1 MSLRK
6 MLSIFISVRRAIS
19 KSQRNSAL
27 ERRRTISHSGVSKH
41 HHSMFVEYD
50 SRGRDPKS
58 LYVAFKSVKAS
69 TLYQS
74 QVSRGSDTRPSFG
87 AVEVGEEL
95 CVTGYWK
102 HMETHGNTHLTETVQ
117 SHHVLEKDGKG
128 PISLVVDVVDGRCG

>member
-1 MSLRK
+1 
-6 MLSIFISVRRAIS
+6 
-19 KSQRNSAL
+19 
-27 ERRRTISHSGVSKH
+27 
-41 HHSMFVEYD
+41 MFVEYD